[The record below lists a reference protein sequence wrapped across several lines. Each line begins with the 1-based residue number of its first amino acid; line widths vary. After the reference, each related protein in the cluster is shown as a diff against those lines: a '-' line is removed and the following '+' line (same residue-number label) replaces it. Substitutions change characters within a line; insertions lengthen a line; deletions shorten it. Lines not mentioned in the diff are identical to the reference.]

1 MQLKREVYQND
12 TPFFIFFLFL
22 AWGLLGVVWHGSC
35 RAILWTF
42 GTAVALK
49 KNGQNGLKWVDVGCR
64 STTIETHN
72 NTTETNT
79 MKTTTIDALIAL
91 FAVVMI
97 VVPMGL
103 IAVQDFCR
111 FNPFKSRRRK

>member
-1 MQLKREVYQND
+1 
-12 TPFFIFFLFL
+12 
-22 AWGLLGVVWHGSC
+22 
-35 RAILWTF
+35 
-42 GTAVALK
+42 
-49 KNGQNGLKWVDVGCR
+49 
-64 STTIETHN
+64 
-72 NTTETNT
+72 

-91 FAVVMI
+91 FALAMI